1 MKTNTAVIGLALS
14 LVVGLTVPA
23 NAGTAK
29 LVKYTVV
36 DESSIEKSLTGVPG
50 NAKKGRA
57 LAINRKRG
65 NCLACHQMPIP
76 EQQFH
81 GNIGPELEGIGS
93 LYSAGELRLR
103 LVNSKII
110 NPDTIMPAF
119 YKNNGYSRVLKKF
132 KGKTILSA
140 QEVEDIVAYLLTL
153 K

>member
-1 MKTNTAVIGLALS
+1 MNMILAIIGLALS
-14 LVVGLTVPA
+14 MVIGLTVPA
-23 NAGTAK
+23 SAGATK
-29 LVKYTVV
+29 IVEYTVT

-50 NAKKGRA
+50 DAKKGRA

-65 NCLACHQMPIP
+65 NCLACHQMPIN

-81 GNIGPELEGIGS
+81 GNIGPELEGVGDS
-93 LYSAGELRLR
+93 YSAGELRLR
-103 LVNSKII
+103 IVNSKII

-119 YKNNGYSRVLKKF
+119 YKNAGYSRVLKKF

-140 QEVEDIVAYLLTL
+140 QEVEDIVAYLLTI